1 MLNKI
6 LQAIKDF
13 FIRWSEMI
21 NPPVFFGAAGLVLA
35 VIIFGTGWT
44 DTAGRVFNQVLEFI
58 TQYFGWYYVLIVFF
72 FLIFVIWLYFSP
84 YGKIRL
90 GGENTKPEFSR
101 FGWFSMLFAAG
112 MGMGIIFWG
121 VAEPIMHYTEPP
133 QAEPETLESLREG
146 MRFSFF
152 HWGFHPWAIYII
164 FALGISYFHFR
175 HQLPLAPRSLLYP
188 ILGERIHGWIGHLAD
203 AFCTVGTLL
212 GVATSLGLGAMQ
224 INSGINALADVPIST
239 NSQLIIIAAITA
251 VAITSLITGIGRGI
265 KYLSMTNLVIM
276 FVLLLFVF
284 VAGPTLYQLK
294 ILVSTFG
301 DYIQNIVQDSLWL
314 DIRPDSNW
322 QNDWTLFYWGWWL
335 SWCPFVGIFIAR
347 VSRGRTIREFILYV
361 LVIPTVVTFFWFSV
375 FGGTAMHVELFGGG
389 GIASVVQ
396 ENVAMSLH
404 SLLNHLP
411 LTLITQWVGV
421 ALVII
426 FFITSSDSGSLV
438 DDMVTS
444 GGHPNPPI
452 AQRVFWGTAEG
463 AAAAALLMAGGLNA
477 LRTASISAGLPQSI
491 LVVATCYSLV
501 KALHTDYTTKGVPR
515 VEHLKGKNNKKKN
528 EKNDNNEE
536 DESED

>member
-1 MLNKI
+1 MLNKFI
-6 LQAIKDF
+6 QAIKDF
-13 FIRWSEMI
+13 FIRWAKMMS
-21 NPPVFFGAAGLVLA
+21 PPVFFGAAGLVLA
-35 VIIFGTGWT
+35 IIIFGTVWT
-44 DTAGRVFNQVLEFI
+44 ETAGQVFNQVLEFI
-58 TQYFGWYYVLIVFF
+58 TQNFGWYYVLIVFF
-72 FLIFVIWLYFSP
+72 FLIFVIWLFFSP

-90 GGENTKPEFSR
+90 GRKDTKPEFSR

-121 VAEPIMHYTEPP
+121 VAEPIMHYMEPP
-133 QAEPETLESLREG
+133 KAEPQTIESLREG

-164 FALGISYFHFR
+164 FALGISYFHYR

-188 ILGERIHGWIGHLAD
+188 ILGNRIYGWIGHVAD

-224 INSGINALADVPIST
+224 INSGISALTDIPVNT
-239 NSQLIIIAAITA
+239 DSQLIIIASITA
-251 VAITSLITGIGRGI
+251 VAIGSLVSGVGKGI
-265 KYLSMTNLVIM
+265 KYLSITNLIIM
-276 FVLLLFVF
+276 FALLLFVF
-284 VAGPTLYQLK
+284 FAGPTLYQLN

-301 DYIQNIVQDSLWL
+301 DYVQNIVETSLWL
-314 DIRPDSNW
+314 DIRPDSTW

-347 VSRGRTIREFILYV
+347 VSKGRTIREFIFYV
-361 LVIPTVVTFFWFSV
+361 LVIPTMVTFLWFAV
-375 FGGTAMHVELFGGG
+375 FGGTAMHIELFQGG
-389 GIASVVQ
+389 GIASIVQ

-404 SLLNHLP
+404 ALLKSLP
-411 LTLITQWVGV
+411 IPSITQWVAV
-421 ALVII
+421 VLVII

-452 AQRVFWGTAEG
+452 AQRIFWGTAEG
-463 AAAAALLMAGGLNA
+463 AAAASLLIAGGLDA
-477 LRTASISAGLPQSI
+477 LRTASISAALPQSI

-501 KALHTDYTTKGVPR
+501 KALHKDYKTKGVPHW
-515 VEHLKGKNNKKKN
+515 ENIKETAKTEN
-528 EKNDNNEE
+528 NNE
-536 DESED
+536 DS

>member
-1 MLNKI
+1 MLDK
-6 LQAIKDF
+6 LFKAIKTF
-13 FIRWSEMI
+13 FIRWSQMM
-21 NPPVFFGAAGLVLA
+21 NPPVFFGAAGLVLG

-44 DTAGRVFNQVLEFI
+44 ETAGRVFNQVLDFI
-58 TQYFGWYYVLIVFF
+58 TKHFGWYYVLIVFT

-101 FGWFSMLFAAG
+101 FGWFAMLFAAG

-121 VAEPIMHYTEPP
+121 VAEPITHYMEPP
-133 QAEPETLESLREG
+133 KAEPQTINSLREG
-146 MRFSFF
+146 MRYSFF

-164 FALGISYFHFR
+164 FALGIAYFHFR
-175 HQLPLAPRSLLYP
+175 HHLPLAPRSLLYP
-188 ILGERIHGWIGHLAD
+188 LLGERIHGWIGHVAD

-224 INSGINALADVPIST
+224 INSGINALTDFPIST
-239 NSQLIIIAAITA
+239 NSQLIIIAVITA
-251 VAITSLITGIGRGI
+251 IAITSLITGIGRGI
-265 KYLSMTNLVIM
+265 KYLSMTNIVIM
-276 FVLLLFVF
+276 MVLMMFVF
-284 VAGPTLYQLK
+284 IAGPTLYQLK
-294 ILVSTFG
+294 IFISTFG
-301 DYIQNIVQDSLWL
+301 DYLQNIVHDSLWL
-314 DIRPDSNW
+314 DIRPDSQW

-361 LVIPTVVTFFWFSV
+361 LVIPTLVTFLWFAV
-375 FGGTAMHVELFGGG
+375 FGGTAMHIELFESGDLAGV
-389 GIASVVQ
+389 I
-396 ENVAMSLH
+396 EEDVAMSLH
-404 SLLNHLP
+404 ALLEHLP
-411 LTLITQWVGV
+411 ITQVTQWVGV
-421 ALVII
+421 LLVII

-463 AAAAALLMAGGLNA
+463 AAAASLLMAGGLNA

-491 LVVATCYSLV
+491 LVIATCFSLV
-501 KALHTDYTTKGVPR
+501 KALHRDYTTNGVPR
-515 VEHLKGKNNKKKN
+515 TEKLKESGKKDDEEKK
-528 EKNDNNEE
+528 
-536 DESED
+536 SE